1 MRRIIATSLILIINI
16 VIQSTILQHISIRG
30 VIPNTA
36 VITIVSFALL
46 RGSASGAI
54 TGFFSGL
61 LYDVLFGNTMGLYA
75 LLGMS
80 AGWLC
85 GKFNTNFYRE
95 NYFLPAVLSCTAV
108 LLYDCAIYLFGVIQ
122 GVSFSYISLLFNIIL
137 PEAVYTAVFVIP
149 VYRIVFAVNEQ
160 LESRERRNRRLF

>member
-1 MRRIIATSLILIINI
+1 MRRIIVTGLLIIINI
-16 VIQSTILQHISIRG
+16 VIQSTLLQHIAIRG

-36 VITIVSFALL
+36 VIIIVSFALL
-46 RGSASGAI
+46 RGSVSGAAA
-54 TGFFSGL
+54 GFFSGL
-61 LYDVLFGNTMGLYA
+61 LYDVLFGNTMGFYA
-75 LLGMS
+75 LLGMA

-95 NYFLPAVLSCTAV
+95 NYFLPAVLSCAAV
-108 LLYDCAIYLFGVIQ
+108 LLYDSTVYLFGIVQ
-122 GVSFSYISLLFNIIL
+122 GIGFSYISILFNIVL

-149 VYRIVFAVNEQ
+149 VYRIVFAANEQ

>member
-1 MRRIIATSLILIINI
+1 MLRKIVLFII
-16 VIQSTILQHISIRG
+16 ISICF
-30 VIPNTA
+30 VLQT
-36 VITIVSFALL
+36 TTFQTLSFAGITPNLMIIVTASYGFMRGRRSGLL
-46 RGSASGAI
+46 

-75 LLGMS
+75 LLGM
-80 AGWLC
+80 ATGWLC
-85 GKFNTNFYRE
+85 GKFNANFYRE
-95 NYFLPAVLSCTAV
+95 NYFLPAVLSCSAV
-108 LLYDCAIYLFGVIQ
+108 FFYDCVLYLFGIVQ
-122 GVSFSYISLLFNIIL
+122 GISFSFISLLFNIIL

>member
-1 MRRIIATSLILIINI
+1 MRRIIVTGLVIIINI
-16 VIQSTILQHISIRG
+16 VIQSTLLQHISIRG
-30 VIPNTA
+30 VMPNTA
-36 VITIVSFALL
+36 LIIIVSFALL
-46 RGSASGAI
+46 RGSVGGAAA
-54 TGFFSGL
+54 GFFSGL
-61 LYDVLFGNTMGLYA
+61 LYDVLFGNTVGFYA

-95 NYFLPAVLSCTAV
+95 NYFLPAVLSCCAV
-108 LLYDCAIYLFGVIQ
+108 FFYDCALYLYGIVQ
-122 GVSFSYISLLFNIIL
+122 GISFSYISLLFNIIL